1 MYILVNYTKDWGITE
16 VGRFDTWQ
24 DAAREIAK
32 GIRNV
37 FEVEVDID
45 EFLSL
50 ERDYDNGDFRMNEKG
65 SRIWFDNYTCYC
77 ESDSHKEEWLILPV

>member
-1 MYILVNYTKDWGITE
+1 MSLRLK
-16 VGRFDTWQ
+16 
-24 DAAREIAK
+24 
-32 GIRNV
+32 
-37 FEVEVDID
+37 VDID

>member
-1 MYILVNYTKDWGITE
+1 MYILVNYTKEWGIAE

-37 FEVEVDID
+37 FGIEVDID
-45 EFLSL
+45 EFLSR
-50 ERDYDNGDFRMNEKG
+50 ERDYDNGDYRMNEKCC
-65 SRIWFDNYTCYC
+65 RIWFDNYTCYC
-77 ESDSHKEEWLILPV
+77 EGDSHKDEWLILPV

>member
-1 MYILVNYTKDWGITE
+1 MYILVNYTKDWGIAE
-16 VGRFDTWQ
+16 VGRYDTRQ

-45 EFLSL
+45 ELSIYL
-50 ERDYDNGDFRMNEKG
+50 G
-65 SRIWFDNYTCYC
+65 
-77 ESDSHKEEWLILPV
+77 